1 MGRQD
6 LEESKET
13 RGIEVCPGFLEM
25 WFKRKASEEK
35 REKPDLRDLAV
46 LTDLLGLLV
55 FLVP

>member
-1 MGRQD
+1 MGHLD

-13 RGIEVCPGFLEM
+13 RGIEVFPGFLEM
-25 WFKRKASEEK
+25 WFRKKASEEK

-55 FLVP
+55 FPVP